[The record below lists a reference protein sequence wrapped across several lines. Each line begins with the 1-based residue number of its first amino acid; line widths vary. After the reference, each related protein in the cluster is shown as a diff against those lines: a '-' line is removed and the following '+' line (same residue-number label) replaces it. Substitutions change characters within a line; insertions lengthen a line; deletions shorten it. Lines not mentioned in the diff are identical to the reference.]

1 MVVRKLRLQRGWSQ
15 DQLAQLSALSV
26 RTIQRVER
34 GQKPGLETSRSLAA
48 VFEVDISTFM
58 AEDQPMNK
66 QTNAESPNT
75 QSREQINVTPDEEEA
90 MNYAK
95 GIKEFYTSL
104 SIYAILVVTFV
115 IAGFHEPEVYWVFAG
130 LGIGLILQ
138 GLLAYEIISLP
149 WQNFERRIIEKR
161 LGRKL

>member
-48 VFEVDISTFM
+48 VFEVDISTFLD
-58 AEDQPMNK
+58 EDQPMNK
-66 QTNAESPNT
+66 QTDDQSTST
-75 QSREQINVTPDEEEA
+75 QSREQIKVAPDEEEA
-90 MNYAK
+90 LNYAK

-104 SIYAILVVTFV
+104 FIYAVLVVTFV
-115 IAGFHEPEVYWVFAG
+115 IAGFNEPEVYWVFAG

-138 GLLAYEIISLP
+138 GLLVYEVISLP
-149 WQNFERRIIEKR
+149 WQKFERRIIEKR